1 MSPIN
6 LIRFFAEY
14 ANDSLVYV
22 EVPDADSYL
31 SPKAVRWQ
39 EMYFEHLS
47 HFREINIKE
56 LASRACIEILKEGKT
71 PFSELQKDI
80 HCRFI
85 IGRFTVKQ
93 KLTEESAFS
102 GYKYDPILQLPF
114 VSVEN
119 IPKGDRPLALWG
131 VSQYAML
138 LLGSCPELLCRIR
151 HLFDASSAKI
161 GRRIRGIIIESSS
174 NLPSLTDEHIL
185 LIPKSNYLFQMRSQL
200 LDIGFKGQVIEV

>member
-6 LIRFFAEY
+6 LIRFFSQY
-14 ANDSLVYV
+14 ANDSLVYI
-22 EVPDADSYL
+22 EVPDAGSYL
-31 SPKAVRWQ
+31 SPNGTRWQ

-47 HFREINIKE
+47 HFRERNIAE
-56 LASRACIEILKEGKT
+56 FARRSSIEIKKEGET
-71 PFSELQKDI
+71 LFSELQKNI

-85 IGRFTVKQ
+85 VGRFSVKQ
-93 KLTEESAFS
+93 KPTEESVFS
-102 GYKYDPILQLPF
+102 GYEYDPISQLPF

-119 IPKGDRPLALWG
+119 IPKDDRPLALWG

-185 LIPKSNYLFQMRSQL
+185 LIPKSNYLFQMRCRL
-200 LDIGFKGQVIEV
+200 LDIGFKGRVIEV